1 MGGMP
6 EADSMRSAP
15 PFSPSGSETAT
26 HAAPGELPR
35 TEQNPIEA
43 LGVDSLIDVGG

>member
-1 MGGMP
+1 MAGMP
-6 EADSMRSAP
+6 EADSMIPRRRRR
-15 PFSPSGSETAT
+15 
-26 HAAPGELPR
+26 APGELPW